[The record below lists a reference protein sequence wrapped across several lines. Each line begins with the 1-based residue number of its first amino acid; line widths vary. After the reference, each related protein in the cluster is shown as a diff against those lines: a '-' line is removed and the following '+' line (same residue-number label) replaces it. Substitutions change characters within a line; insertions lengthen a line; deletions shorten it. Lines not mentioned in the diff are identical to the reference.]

1 LSSVPR
7 IVIAKILRI
16 KAINKQEEKT
26 MITQKT
32 KLTKTLPDCPRCK
45 SELAEEEAQVGQ
57 EEVGMYY
64 CDLCHI
70 FYDPIDFAD
79 FDDQDGE

>member
-1 LSSVPR
+1 
-7 IVIAKILRI
+7 
-16 KAINKQEEKT
+16 

-45 SELAEEEAQVGQ
+45 SELAEEEVQVGQ